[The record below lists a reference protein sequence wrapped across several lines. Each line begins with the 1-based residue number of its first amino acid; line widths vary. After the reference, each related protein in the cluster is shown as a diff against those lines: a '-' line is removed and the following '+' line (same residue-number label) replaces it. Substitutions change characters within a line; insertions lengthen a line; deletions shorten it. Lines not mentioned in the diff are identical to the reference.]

1 MGGSFS
7 SDPRSEPRGLVSQHE
22 ALQRLRREGDRVPVV
37 DGLVAGD
44 ADHEGL
50 SAHPGHELR
59 PPGLRPSCPCEV
71 GELAD
76 LVDFHVGQRVAPLA
90 APCPEPLSQLLAAG
104 GRDGKVVSDDCLLLP
119 FQGNAA
125 EPGDQW
131 FPARPFDGGLEAD
144 ARAVRGGDGGPEFA
158 GHRRHG

>member
-1 MGGSFS
+1 M
-7 SDPRSEPRGLVSQHE
+7 
-22 ALQRLRREGDRVPVV
+22 PVV
-37 DGLVAGD
+37 YGLVAGD
-44 ADHEGL
+44 ADHEGFP
-50 SAHPGHELR
+50 AHPGHELR
-59 PPGLRPSCPCEV
+59 PSGLRPSCPGEV

-90 APCPEPLSQLLAAG
+90 LSCPEPDGQLLAAG
-104 GRDGKVVSDDCLLLP
+104 GQVGKAVGDDRFLLSFQRD
-119 FQGNAA
+119 AT

-144 ARAVRGGDGGPEFA
+144 ARPVRRGDGGPVFA

>member
-37 DGLVAGD
+37 DGLMAGS
-44 ADHEGL
+44 ADHEGFP
-50 SAHPGHELR
+50 AHLGHELR
-59 PPGLRPSCPCEV
+59 PSGLRPSCPGKV

-90 APCPEPLSQLLAAG
+90 PPGPEPLSQLLAAG
-104 GRDGKVVSDDCLLLP
+104 GQVGKAVGDDCLLLP
-119 FQGNAA
+119 FQRDVTAW
-125 EPGDQW
+125 EPSGPVSEGCQSGS
-131 FPARPFDGGLEAD
+131 AR
-144 ARAVRGGDGGPEFA
+144 
-158 GHRRHG
+158 